1 MIFGILKETKIPT
14 DNRCALTPYQCSLLL
29 QQYPQLQIYVQPS
42 DLRCYREHEYEHV
55 GCHIQ
60 DDLSQCDVLWGV
72 KEPKIDTLIADK
84 TYVLF
89 SHTKKKQPYNKAL
102 LQAFLQ
108 KNIRL
113 IDYECLVDEKGD
125 RILGFG
131 AWAGVVGAHEALLQY
146 GNRTKSYSMPAAHTV
161 RDFASLKKIYDTLSL
176 PPMKVVLTGAGRVA
190 SGVKEVMDIL
200 NIKHVEPQDFLHTSY
215 KQAVYTQVNGSDLYE
230 KISDGSYDRQ
240 DFHHHPEAYRCK
252 FIEYIAHTD
261 ILINGIYWDKNMPR
275 LFQKE
280 DVQKPEWKIQTISD
294 ITCDAFGSVPIT
306 VKYTTILDPVFGF
319 DKKTLQEGKVYLEDS
334 IDIVSVDNLPNELPR
349 DASDFFSDKI
359 VTLVVPEFFKE
370 KSELLYRATI
380 TLQSKLNTPFEY
392 LQDYAFSSVEAL

>member
-14 DNRCALTPYQCSLLL
+14 DNRCALTPYQCGILL
-29 QQYPQLQIYVQPS
+29 QKYPELQIQVQPS
-42 DLRCYREHEYEHV
+42 ELRCYSEQEYIDS
-55 GCHIQ
+55 GCSIQ
-60 DDLSQCDVLWGV
+60 ADLSQCHVLWGV

-146 GNRTKSYSMPAAHTV
+146 GNRTKSYSMPAAYTV
-161 RDFASLKKIYDTLSL
+161 RDFASLQKIYDTLSL
-176 PPMKVVLTGAGRVA
+176 PPMRIVLTGAGRVA
-190 SGVKEVMDIL
+190 TGVKEVLDIL
-200 NIKHVEPQDFLHTSY
+200 NIQQVSPQEFLLNKYTSP
-215 KQAVYTQVNGSDLYE
+215 VYTQINGANLYA
-230 KISDGSYDRQ
+230 KNIDGSYDRQ
-240 DFHHHPEAYRCK
+240 DFHHHPEDYRCR
-252 FIEYIAHTD
+252 FIDFIAHTD

-306 VKYTTILDPVFGF
+306 VKYTTIPDPVFGF
-319 DKKTLQEGKVYLEDS
+319 DKNTLQEGKLYQDS
-334 IDIVSVDNLPNELPR
+334 CIDIIAVDNLPNELPR
-349 DASDFFSDKI
+349 DASDFFSEKI
-359 VTLVVPEFFKE
+359 VSLVVPEFFLE
-370 KSELLYRATI
+370 KSDLLYRATI
-380 TLQSKLNTPFEY
+380 TTQSKLNTPFEY
-392 LQDYAFSSVEAL
+392 LQDYAYDKVEA